1 VPQVQES
8 AVLVFYN
15 FFIRLY
21 SALVAVA
28 SIWNEKAKEW
38 KRGRRPLFTD
48 LASSIRPTD
57 RIIWVHCASAGEL
70 EQGKPVIET
79 LKAQY
84 PAHRILVSFFSPS
97 GFVSGKKYKAADL
110 VTYLPLDTASNAR
123 KFLHLTH
130 PELVVFVKYE
140 YWHHHLSEV
149 SKRKIP
155 LLLVSAIFREGA
167 VFSKWYGGFF
177 RRMLQFFTHIFVQDE
192 ASLQLLK
199 SWGVHRASVSGD
211 TRFDRVVT
219 IASAAGE
226 LDIVDT
232 FVNNEPTI
240 VAGSTW
246 PDDEVLL
253 QQYCGE
259 RKCKLILAPHEMGA
273 AHMVS
278 ISRLFP
284 QAWRYS
290 SVAPSWNKGAQ
301 EGGVWE
307 QVNARQQDD
316 LEKGLREARVLII
329 DNFGMLS
336 RLYRYATI
344 SYIGGGFNKSGIHN
358 TLEAAV
364 WSKPVLFGPQ
374 YRKFREARELVERG
388 AAYSFNNFEGL
399 KQAADRLLDDAA
411 VLQEASVKASQYVM
425 ENTGAVGKLLN
436 YIQENRL
443 LTR

>member
-1 VPQVQES
+1 VPQDQES

-38 KRGRRPLFTD
+38 KRGRRGLFTT
-48 LASSIRPTD
+48 LASSIQPSD
-57 RIIWVHCASAGEL
+57 LIIWVHCASAGEL
-70 EQGKPVIET
+70 EQGKPVIEA

-97 GFVSGKKYKAADL
+97 GFASGKKYKAADL
-110 VTYLPLDTASNAR
+110 VTYLPLDTSSNAR

-130 PELVVFVKYE
+130 PELVVFIKYE

-149 SKRKIP
+149 SKQKIP
-155 LLLVSAIFREGA
+155 LLLVSAIFREDA

-177 RRMLQFFTHIFVQDE
+177 RKMLHFFTRIFVQDE
-192 ASLQLLK
+192 HSLQLLK
-199 SWGVHRASVSGD
+199 SWGIENASVSGD
-211 TRFDRVVT
+211 TRFDRVVA

-226 LDIVDT
+226 LDIAEC
-232 FVNNEPTI
+232 FVNGEPTI

-253 QQYCGE
+253 QQYCAD

-273 AHMVS
+273 AHMAS

-290 SVAPSWNKGAQ
+290 SVAPSWNKGRD

-307 QVNARQQDD
+307 QVNARQQADI
-316 LEKGLREARVLII
+316 EKGLREAPVLII

-336 RLYRYATI
+336 RLYRYATVC
-344 SYIGGGFNKSGIHN
+344 YIGGGFNKSGIHN

-364 WSKPVLFGPQ
+364 WGKPVLFGPQ
-374 YRKFREARELVERG
+374 YQKFREARGLVERG
-388 AAYSFNNFEGL
+388 AAYSFSNPGGL
-399 KQAADRLLDDAA
+399 KQAADHLLDDE
-411 VLQEASVKASQYVM
+411 VLLREASANASQYVM
-425 ENTGAVGKLLN
+425 ENTGAVEKLVD